1 MDPTATQMTPKLTN
15 VSIDGNWMNTNP
27 VDVVEPFQS
36 PIKLETGSA
45 LLSGD
50 WITLRRA
57 TQSYNM
63 VNGGGCY
70 LTVTA
75 NCVITSSNPNCPISL
90 GAISVDSSSNISD
103 TSRFQMFIEQWDND
117 TTTGYIALKDSLGRW
132 VSSDANGVM
141 YIDQVNDVDSFAN
154 TGMSGFRM
162 LYLTGQS
169 GGTNG

>member
-1 MDPTATQMTPKLTN
+1 
-15 VSIDGNWMNTNP
+15 
-27 VDVVEPFQS
+27 
-36 PIKLETGSA
+36 
-45 LLSGD
+45 
-50 WITLRRA
+50 
-57 TQSYNM
+57 
-63 VNGGGCY
+63 
-70 LTVTA
+70 
-75 NCVITSSNPNCPISL
+75 
-90 GAISVDSSSNISD
+90 
-103 TSRFQMFIEQWDND
+103 MFIEQWDND